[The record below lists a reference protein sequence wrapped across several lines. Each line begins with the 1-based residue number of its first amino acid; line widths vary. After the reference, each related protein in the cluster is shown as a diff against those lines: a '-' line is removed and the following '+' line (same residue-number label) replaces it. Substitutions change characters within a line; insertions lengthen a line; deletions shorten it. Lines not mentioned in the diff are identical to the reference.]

1 MTENKP
7 LDQLIGELQERA
19 KELNCL
25 YKIQEILNEPNIS
38 IEQAVYDLLKA
49 IPPGWQYPDIC
60 EVEIDIAQGTF
71 KSFGFE
77 DSKWTLSAD
86 IQAQDRNFGQIKV
99 MYNEIRPKAYQGP
112 FLKEELKL
120 IKSIA
125 ESLGLFLLH
134 LELKKVFEK
143 NEQKE
148 IKENTGD
155 WKIILD
161 MLSHT
166 DPKLLIR
173 ISRKMINTLCWTNV
187 SGAQRLLES
196 FSPSFKGKSELNK
209 ESNAPFERVADN
221 DLIALSY
228 EIFDLASQ
236 HIDRED
242 ILNHI
247 NKWITEDRSVFLT
260 EKLENMGSSLEDIS
274 NAVERFYHLGAQT
287 SSISVQRDKS
297 LRIALIT
304 RLLTDHT
311 EYIDVAKNHLSV
323 DHFNSLIQRIIYPL
337 NSHGKIGGKS
347 AGLFLAQQILK
358 EESEQ
363 NPLLQ
368 DIKIPKTWYI
378 ASDGLL
384 NFMTYN
390 SLEDILEQKYKEIGL
405 VRQEYPYVI
414 HVFKSSSFSPE
425 ILKGLS
431 LALDDFGEVPLIV
444 RSSSLLEDRVG
455 TAFAGKYKSLFIPN
469 QGSKEKRMAALTDA
483 IAEVYASIFGP
494 DPIEYRLQNKLL
506 DYHEEMGILI
516 QEVVGNKVGPYFL
529 PAFAGVGFSQNNYP
543 WSSRISRSD
552 GLLRL
557 VPGLGTRAVD
567 RTSNDY
573 PVMVAPGQPK
583 LRVNSTQD
591 EIIRYSPKYIDV
603 INIEKGDFETI
614 EIDQLLKAHGDD
626 YPMINKLISVVES
639 DRIISAKAFGLDF
652 AKNDHVFTFDGLINK
667 TEFINQMRAILN
679 ALEMK
684 YKLPLDIE
692 FAHDGKHLYLLQSRA
707 QSEFLSSKPIPIP
720 TEISPEKSVFSAN
733 KYISN
738 CLIQNLTY
746 IVYVDPNEYA
756 MLPDYQSMVN
766 VGKAV
771 GLLNQLL
778 PRRQFILMGPGRWGS
793 RGDIKLGVSVSYSDI
808 NNTSMLIEIARQ
820 HPDPAFKRN
829 YTPDLSFGT
838 HFFQDLVEANIRYL
852 PLYPDESKCLF
863 NEKLLTQTESVFTDL
878 LPEYTSLCNVIK
890 VIDIPASFGNNVLNI
905 AMNAEQNKA
914 LAYIS
919 TPSDVNISFVEK
931 EQLAKSANDT
941 DIHWQWRLLNAER
954 IAALLNPK
962 RFGVKAMYLF
972 GSVKNANAKADSDIN
987 LLIHFTGNKAQLAE
1001 LKAWLEGWSQSLA
1014 QINFLRTGHKSIGL
1028 LDVHMI
1034 SDDDIKKQS
1043 VFARKINAITD
1054 SARPLPIGTQLK

>member
-7 LDQLIGELQERA
+7 LNQMIGELQERA

-25 YKIQEILNEPNIS
+25 YKIQEILNEHNIS
-38 IEQAVYDLLKA
+38 IEQAAYDLLKA

-60 EVEIDIAQGTF
+60 KVEISIAQGTF

-77 DSKWTLSAD
+77 ESKWTLTAD
-86 IQAQDRNFGQIKV
+86 IQAQERSFGQIKV
-99 MYNEIRPKAYQGP
+99 MYNEIRSKAYQGP

-143 NEQKE
+143 NSKSEKVD
-148 IKENTGD
+148 NNSD

-187 SGAQRLLES
+187 SGAENLLEG
-196 FSPSFKGKSELNK
+196 FSPSFKGKNEMNK

-228 EIFDLASQ
+228 EIFDLASNN
-236 HIDRED
+236 IDRED

-274 NAVERFYHLGAQT
+274 NAVERFYHLGTTT
-287 SSISVQRDKS
+287 SLLSIQRDKS

-311 EYIDVAKNHLSV
+311 DYIEVAKNHLNI
-323 DHFNSLIQRIIYPL
+323 DHFNTLIQRIIYPL

-358 EESEQ
+358 QENEL
-363 NPLLQ
+363 NPLFK

-384 NFMTYN
+384 NFMSYN
-390 SLEDILEQKYKEIGL
+390 SLEDMLEQKYKEIGL

-431 LALDDFGEVPLIV
+431 LALDDFGEGPLIV

-469 QGSKEKRMAALTDA
+469 QGNKKKRMAALTDA

-506 DYHEEMGILI
+506 DYHEEMGIMI
-516 QEVVGNKVGPYFL
+516 QEVVGNQVGPYFF

-543 WSSRISRSD
+543 WSSRIQQSD

-573 PVMVAPGQPK
+573 PVMIAPGQPN
-583 LRVNSTQD
+583 LRVNSSPD

-603 INIEKGDFETI
+603 VNIEKGEFETI
-614 EIDQLLKAHGDD
+614 EIDTLLKKYGDI
-626 YPMINKLISVVES
+626 YPTISKLISSIEM
-639 DRIISAKAFGLDF
+639 DRILPAKAFGNNFL
-652 AKNDHVFTFDGLINK
+652 KNEYVFSFDGLINK
-667 TEFINQMRAILN
+667 TKFINQMKAILN
-679 ALEMK
+679 TLEAK
-684 YKLPLDIE
+684 YKLPVDIE
-692 FAHDGKHLYLLQSRA
+692 FAHDGNHLYLLQSRA
-707 QSEFLSSKPIPIP
+707 QSKYLYSKPVPIP
-720 TEISPEKSVFSAN
+720 GDISAEKSVFSAN

-738 CLIQNLTY
+738 CLLQNLTH

-756 MLPDYQSMVN
+756 QLPDYQSMIN

-771 GLLNQLL
+771 GRLNQLL

-808 NNTSMLIEIARQ
+808 NNTSMLIEIARK
-820 HPDPAFKRN
+820 HRDSNPE
-829 YTPDLSFGT
+829 YTADLSFGT
-838 HFFQDLVEANIRYL
+838 HFFQDLMEANIRYL
-852 PLYPDESKCLF
+852 PLYPDESPCIF
-863 NEKLLTQTESVFTDL
+863 NETLLTQTESVFADL
-878 LPEYTSLCNVIK
+878 LPEYTALCNVIK
-890 VIDIPASFGNNVLNI
+890 VIDIPATFENNVLNI
-905 AMNAEQNKA
+905 AMNAKQGKA
-914 LAYIS
+914 LAYIGG
-919 TPSDVNISFVEK
+919 TNDETLSFIEK
-931 EQLAKSANDT
+931 EQAAKLQNDT
-941 DIHWQWRLLNAER
+941 EIHWQWRLLNAER
-954 IAALLNPK
+954 IAALLDPK
-962 RFGVKAMYLF
+962 RFGVKAIYLF
-972 GSVKNANAKADSDIN
+972 GSVKNASAKADSDIN
-987 LLIHFTGNKAQLAE
+987 LLIHFLGNKTQRGE
-1001 LKAWLEGWSQSLA
+1001 LMAWLEGWSQSLA
-1014 QINFLRTGHKSIGL
+1014 QINFSRTGHKSKGL
-1028 LDVHMI
+1028 LDVHI
-1034 SDDDIKKQS
+1034 ICDEDIKNKT
-1043 VFARKINAITD
+1043 VFARKINAVTD
-1054 SARPLPIGTQLK
+1054 AARPLPLGTQLK

>member
-7 LDQLIGELQERA
+7 LDQLIGDLQERA

-38 IEQAVYDLLKA
+38 IEQACYGLLKS

-60 EVEIDIAQGTF
+60 EVEIKITQGTF
-71 KSFGFE
+71 KTFRFE
-77 DSKWTLSAD
+77 ESKWTLTAD
-86 IQAQDRNFGQIKV
+86 IQTQERHFGQIKV
-99 MYNEIRPKAYQGP
+99 MYNEIRPKAFQGP

-143 NEQKE
+143 DSKSQVKDNKS
-148 IKENTGD
+148 D

-173 ISRKMINTLCWTNV
+173 LSRKMINTLCWTNI
-187 SGAQRLLES
+187 SGAEILLES
-196 FSPSFKGKSELNK
+196 FSPSFKSKNELNK

-228 EIFDLASQ
+228 EIFELASKN
-236 HIDRED
+236 IDRED

-274 NAVERFYHLGAQT
+274 NAVERFYHLGPQA
-287 SSISVQRDKS
+287 SALSVQRDKS

-304 RLLTDHT
+304 RLLTDQT
-311 EYIDVAKNHLSV
+311 EYIEVAKNHLNI
-323 DHFNSLIQRIIYPL
+323 DHFNTLIKRIIYPL
-337 NSHGKIGGKS
+337 NSHGKIGGKG

-358 EESEQ
+358 KESEH
-363 NPLLQ
+363 NPLFK
-368 DIKIPKTWYI
+368 DIKTPKTWYI

-384 NFMTYN
+384 NFMSYN

-431 LALDDFGEVPLIV
+431 LALDDMGEGPLIV

-469 QGSKEKRMAALTDA
+469 QGSKEKRMASLTDA

-506 DYHEEMGILI
+506 DYHEEMGIMI
-516 QEVVGNKVGPYFL
+516 QKVVGNHVGPYFF
-529 PAFAGVGFSQNNYP
+529 PAFAGAGFSQNNYP
-543 WSSRISRSD
+543 WSSRIQRSD
-552 GLLRL
+552 GLLRM

-573 PVMVAPGQPK
+573 PVMVAPGQPN
-583 LRVNSTQD
+583 LRVNSTPE

-603 INIEKGDFETI
+603 INTEKGDFETI
-614 EIDQLLKAHGDD
+614 EIDYLLKNYGDL
-626 YPMINKLISVVES
+626 YPKISKLISIAEM
-639 DRIISAKAFGLDF
+639 DRILPAKSFGLDF
-652 AKNDHVFTFDGLINK
+652 AKNEHIFTFDGLINK
-667 TEFINQMRAILN
+667 SDFINQIKAILN
-679 ALEMK
+679 SLEKK

-692 FAHDGKHLYLLQSRA
+692 FAHDGERLYLLQSRV
-707 QSEFLSSKPIPIP
+707 QSKSLTSKPIPIP
-720 TEISPEKSVFSAN
+720 SDIPNEKIVFSAN
-733 KYISN
+733 KFVSN
-738 CLIQNLTY
+738 GLIPNLTH
-746 IVYVDPNEYA
+746 IIYVDPNEYA
-756 MLPDYQSMVN
+756 QLPDYQSMIN

-771 GLLNQLL
+771 GRLNQLL

-793 RGDIKLGVSVSYSDI
+793 RGDIKLGVNVSYSDI
-808 NNTSMLIEIARQ
+808 NNTNMLIEIARN
-820 HPDPAFKRN
+820 RNN

-838 HFFQDLVEANIRYL
+838 HFFQDLIEANIRYL
-852 PLYPDESKCLF
+852 PLYPDESKCIF
-863 NEKLLTQTESVFTDL
+863 NESLLTQTESIFTDL
-878 LPEYTSLCNVIK
+878 LPEYSSLCNVIK
-890 VIDIPASFGNNVLNI
+890 VIDIPAAFETNVLNI
-905 AMNAEQNKA
+905 AMNAKQSKA

-919 TPSDVNISFVEK
+919 SASDVNISLIEDEK
-931 EQLAKSANDT
+931 VAKPINDT

-954 IAALLNPK
+954 IAALLDPK

-972 GSVKNANAKADSDIN
+972 GSVKNASAKADSDIN
-987 LLIHFTGNKAQLAE
+987 LLIHFLGNKAQISE

-1014 QINFLRTGHKSIGL
+1014 QINFLRTGHRSKGL
-1028 LDVHMI
+1028 LDIHII
-1034 SDDDIKKQS
+1034 SDQDIKNKS
-1043 VFARKINAITD
+1043 VFARKINAVTD
-1054 SARPLPIGTQLK
+1054 AARPLPLGTQLK